1 MANARYRDLY
11 THILRFLRDR
21 VVLLSTWEARL
32 DSLRARIEPFAAADT
47 FRTKDYGFTMNDFNN
62 SYTGNPYQ
70 NQHVKMGIKQFVLT
84 RQQSILGQLS
94 YLGSNP
100 NVYAISASPFL
111 PQPTDSIRIDA
122 ACFASRGIK
131 SVQVQYDVNNEG
143 SPQTTTMSF
152 TPIPGTER
160 IAEADRWTAVLPPVP
175 SGGRV
180 DIRIV
185 ITDSTNAQATYPIG
199 PAFTLQVS
207 QPVGAGVVINE
218 FLASNTTIPDQS
230 GEFDDYLELYNA
242 SSSSVL
248 LTGMYLTDNPSN
260 RMKWQFT
267 QSNLALDPGAHL
279 VVWCDEQETQTG
291 LHTNFK
297 LGASGEYIALTAAD
311 GITVLDSLTFGPQ
324 SANIS
329 YARIPD
335 GGATWTFRPPT
346 PGSSNGVT
354 GVEEHVVPERIE
366 VTLYPN
372 PFNPTTNFEFRIA
385 DFGFVR
391 VSVLDLLGRE
401 IAVLVNEVRS
411 PGTHRVVWNAEGLPS
426 GMYLVRLAAGGTVK
440 TVKGMVV
447 K

>member
-1 MANARYRDLY
+1 
-11 THILRFLRDR
+11 
-21 VVLLSTWEARL
+21 
-32 DSLRARIEPFAAADT
+32 
-47 FRTKDYGFTMNDFNN
+47 
-62 SYTGNPYQ
+62 
-70 NQHVKMGIKQFVLT
+70 
-84 RQQSILGQLS
+84 
-94 YLGSNP
+94 
-100 NVYAISASPFL
+100 
-111 PQPTDSIRIDA
+111 
-122 ACFASRGIK
+122 
-131 SVQVQYDVNNEG
+131 
-143 SPQTTTMSF
+143 MSF
-152 TPIPGTER
+152 APVSGTER
-160 IAEADRWTAVLPPVP
+160 VAEADRWTAVFPPVP

-207 QPVGAGVVINE
+207 QPVAAGVVINE

-230 GEFDDYLELYNA
+230 GDFDDYLELYNA

-248 LTGMYLTDNPSN
+248 LTGMYLTDNPSV
-260 RMKWQFT
+260 RTKWQFT
-267 QSNLALDPGAHL
+267 QSNLTLDPGAHL
-279 VVWCDEQETQTG
+279 VVWCDEQQTQTG

-329 YARIPD
+329 YARVPD

-354 GVEEHVVPERIE
+354 WVEEHVVPERIE

-372 PFNPTTNFEFRIA
+372 PFNPTTNYEFRIA